1 MPRCSDQQAD
11 SASLDRLDG
20 TVGEVV
26 MRWQLQEAKQ
36 RFSELVRHA
45 RADGPQVVTR
55 HGEEVA
61 VVVSIE
67 EYRRL
72 TDELPSFKDFLLA
85 APDLDGGRH
94 PVTA

>member
-1 MPRCSDQQAD
+1 
-11 SASLDRLDG
+11 
-20 TVGEVV
+20 
-26 MRWQLQEAKQ
+26 MRWQLQDAKQ

-45 RADGPQVVTR
+45 RREGPQVVTR

-72 TDELPSFKDFLLA
+72 TSDKPAFKEFLLA
-85 APDLDGGRH
+85 APDLGALELERSSERART
-94 PVTA
+94 VELASR

>member
-1 MPRCSDQQAD
+1 
-11 SASLDRLDG
+11 
-20 TVGEVV
+20 
-26 MRWQLQEAKQ
+26 MRWQLQDAKQ

-45 RADGPQVVTR
+45 RREGPQVVTR

-72 TDELPSFKDFLLA
+72 TSDKAAFKQFLLA
-85 APDLDGGRH
+85 APDLGALEIERSSRRARIVELG
-94 PVTA
+94 PQ

>member
-1 MPRCSDQQAD
+1 
-11 SASLDRLDG
+11 
-20 TVGEVV
+20 

-36 RFSELVRHA
+36 RFSELVRRA
-45 RADGPQVVTR
+45 RAHGPQVVTR

-72 TDELPSFKDFLLA
+72 TDELPSFKEFLLA
-85 APDLDGGRH
+85 APDLDALTIIRPSEPARVVELPSQVDDG
-94 PVTA
+94 P

>member
-1 MPRCSDQQAD
+1 
-11 SASLDRLDG
+11 
-20 TVGEVV
+20 
-26 MRWQLQEAKQ
+26 MRWQVQEAKQ

-85 APDLDGGRH
+85 APDLEALDVDRSRERARVVELTPPAGDT
-94 PVTA
+94 P

>member
-1 MPRCSDQQAD
+1 
-11 SASLDRLDG
+11 
-20 TVGEVV
+20 
-26 MRWQLQEAKQ
+26 MRWQLQDAKQ

-45 RADGPQVVTR
+45 RREGPQVVTR

-72 TDELPSFKDFLLA
+72 TSDRPAFKEFLLA
-85 APDLDGGRH
+85 APDLAALELERSSERARAVELA
-94 PVTA
+94 PR

>member
-1 MPRCSDQQAD
+1 
-11 SASLDRLDG
+11 
-20 TVGEVV
+20 

-36 RFSELVRHA
+36 RFSELVRQA

-85 APDLDGGRH
+85 APDLEALEIDRSREQARIVELPPPAGDT
-94 PVTA
+94 P

>member
-1 MPRCSDQQAD
+1 
-11 SASLDRLDG
+11 
-20 TVGEVV
+20 

-45 RADGPQVVTR
+45 RSHGPQVVTR

-85 APDLDGGRH
+85 APDLEALDIDRSRERARVVELTPPAGDT
-94 PVTA
+94 P

>member
-1 MPRCSDQQAD
+1 
-11 SASLDRLDG
+11 
-20 TVGEVV
+20 

-45 RADGPQVVTR
+45 RAHGPQVVTR

-72 TDELPSFKDFLLA
+72 TDDQPSFKEFLLA
-85 APDLDGGRH
+85 APDLDALELSRSH
-94 PVTA
+94 EPSRVVELEPSAAAPS

>member
-1 MPRCSDQQAD
+1 
-11 SASLDRLDG
+11 
-20 TVGEVV
+20 

-45 RADGPQVVTR
+45 RAHGPQVVTK

-61 VVVSIE
+61 VIVSIE

-72 TDELPSFKDFLLA
+72 TNELPSFKEFLLA
-85 APDLDGGRH
+85 APDLDALEIER
-94 PVTA
+94 PPERTRVVELAEQPD

>member
-1 MPRCSDQQAD
+1 M
-11 SASLDRLDG
+11 
-20 TVGEVV
+20 E

-36 RFSELVRHA
+36 RLSEVVRQAHD
-45 RADGPQVVTR
+45 DGPQVVTR

-72 TDELPSFKDFLLA
+72 NGNKPDFKDFLLS
-85 APDLDGGRH
+85 APDLAGLETPRVSERARSIDLDDERAG
-94 PVTA
+94 

>member
-1 MPRCSDQQAD
+1 
-11 SASLDRLDG
+11 
-20 TVGEVV
+20 
-26 MRWQLQEAKQ
+26 MRWQLQQAKQ

-85 APDLDGGRH
+85 APDLDTLDIERSRVRARVVELTS
-94 PVTA
+94 PVGDKP